1 MSCHRRIIRVSDV
14 VSGRRVVSLS
24 YVYIY
29 VLFEYVW
36 MVCVYMEC
44 TLRRE
49 QLIMDRLMNRVCRIA
64 YAYSPFMEWKSVKYS
79 TNAVLLVVDK
89 TRGAVRIVDRK
100 CGVFICALSQY
111 LLVQGDC

>member
-14 VSGRRVVSLS
+14 LSGRRVASLS
-24 YVYIY
+24 YVYICICT
-29 VLFEYVW
+29 FEYVW
-36 MVCVYMEC
+36 ICLC

-49 QLIMDRLMNRVCRIA
+49 QLIMDRLMNRVCRIVCIFA
-64 YAYSPFMEWKSVKYS
+64 IHGMEKRRKYS
-79 TNAVLLVVDK
+79 TNAALRVVDK

-100 CGVFICALSQY
+100 CGVFIRALSEY